1 MFDKNIIQ
9 QIKTGNIKS
18 DNDLLSY
25 IGNDNI
31 LILND
36 YKKQIIQELFYTNKT
51 FFQPEPI
58 ANLYILKLIS
68 EYLYNNDLQKDFIQ
82 ICKNFKFTVES
93 FNYFV
98 SLPGIEKYN
107 PLQILQSLLVNRIV
121 KRPTTSVEHSN
132 NDNQLNLMKN
142 YAEQIVPIV
151 LNTFK
156 NHQALTEC
164 FLYLSRN
171 SFAWKNLNK
180 YRKQIKFENI
190 ILDNDI
196 ITKAFSQHFALQY
209 QDYYLACKKTIAV
222 NYFQF
227 LMDHIDSNV
236 LGEIIQNKHNNGKY
250 NYIDNEIIPD
260 LVSYL
265 LSRNVLDSLNNEK
278 EIYILNHAH
287 ELPLATIKKVY
298 LHLKKT
304 DSEHL
309 LPFINKVIDE
319 KDLSYQSVYN
329 VFKNELHHEKVAE
342 SMIDNFYQMGTI
354 DLASLS
360 TYNVQKETL
369 YIDTF
374 NLIIKHNK
382 LSKEELL
389 NNLRLSITNEFIR
402 IQQNSYQKMDY
413 FNNVKVQINNLFN
426 KVFQSDFF
434 FMISNK
440 TPHYSKINKDFTVF
454 IEHEIINNEIN
465 NKSSLPQNKKRL

>member
-1 MFDKNIIQ
+1 MFDTNIIQ
-9 QIKTGNIKS
+9 QIQTGNIKS
-18 DNDLLSY
+18 DNDLLNY
-25 IGNDNI
+25 IKNNN
-31 LILND
+31 ILND
-36 YKKQIIQELFYTNKT
+36 YKKQIIQKLFYTNKT
-51 FFQPEPI
+51 VFQPEPI
-58 ANLYILKLIS
+58 VNLYILKLIS
-68 EYLYNNDLQKDFIQ
+68 EYLYNNNLQTDFIQ
-82 ICKNFKFTVES
+82 ICKNFKFTEES

-121 KRPTTSVEHSN
+121 KRPTTPVEYSN

-142 YAEQIVPIV
+142 YADQIVPIV

-164 FLYLSRN
+164 FLYLSKN
-171 SFAWKNLNK
+171 SFAWKNLNQ
-180 YRKQIKFENI
+180 YRKQIKLENI
-190 ILDNDI
+190 VLDNDI

-236 LGEIIQNKHNNGKY
+236 LGEIIQKKHNNGK
-250 NYIDNEIIPD
+250 YIDNEIIPD

-265 LSRNVLDSLNNEK
+265 LNRNILDNLNHEK
-278 EIYILNHAH
+278 EIYILNHAN
-287 ELPLATIKKVY
+287 ELPLTTIKKVY

-309 LPFINKVIDE
+309 LPFVTKVIDE

-329 VFKNELHHEKVAE
+329 VFKNELHHKDVAK

-354 DLASLS
+354 ELASLS

-382 LSKEELL
+382 LPKKDLL

-402 IQQNSYQKMDY
+402 IQQNNYHKMDY

-426 KVFQSDFF
+426 KAFQSDFF
-434 FMISNK
+434 FMTSNK
-440 TPHYSKINKDFTVF
+440 TLHYSKINKDFTVF

-465 NKSSLPQNKKRL
+465 NKPSLPQNKKRL